1 MARALPGTTDRVIAL
16 LRCVAEAA
24 HGLTLTELARAMDLA
39 PSTIHRMLDRLGAL
53 GIVRLARD
61 GRHYVAGL
69 EFYRL
74 SALVM
79 AQTDF
84 TDIARRDLA
93 GLAEESGETCFL
105 ALYMPSDRRMMYDAR
120 ATGSRSIQIVTE
132 LHAPIFMSSGAA
144 GLAMLSA
151 LEPLDVDAVLSGEGG
166 TGAPRAILFEV
177 LAEIRRSGYALC
189 RDEGIAD
196 AVEIA
201 APLSDATGRMIGA
214 LSIAVPE
221 AVFSQHSE
229 PLLSRQVMDR
239 AKGLSRRL
247 GDTAI
252 RQERRRVQDWTLR

>member
-16 LRCVAEAA
+16 LRCVAETR
-24 HGLTLTELARAMDLA
+24 HGLTLTELSRALDLA

-53 GIVRLARD
+53 GIVQLDRD

-79 AQTDF
+79 EQTDF
-84 TDIARRDLA
+84 MEIARRDLA

-105 ALYMPSDRRMMYDAR
+105 ALYMPSERRMMYDSR
-120 ATGSRSIQIVTE
+120 ATGARSIQIATE
-132 LHAPIFMSSGAA
+132 LHAPLPLSSGAA

-151 LEPLDVDAVLSGEGG
+151 LKPLEIDAVLSGEGRAG
-166 TGAPRAILFEV
+166 GPRATLFEV
-177 LAEIRRSGYALC
+177 LAGIRRSGYAFC
-189 RDEGIAD
+189 RDERIAD

-201 APLSDATGRMIGA
+201 APLSDAAGRMIGA
-214 LSIAVPE
+214 LSIAIPE
-221 AVFSQHSE
+221 TGFSRDSE

-239 AKGLSRRL
+239 AKGLSQRL

-252 RQERRRVQDWTLR
+252 RQERRRVQDWAKL